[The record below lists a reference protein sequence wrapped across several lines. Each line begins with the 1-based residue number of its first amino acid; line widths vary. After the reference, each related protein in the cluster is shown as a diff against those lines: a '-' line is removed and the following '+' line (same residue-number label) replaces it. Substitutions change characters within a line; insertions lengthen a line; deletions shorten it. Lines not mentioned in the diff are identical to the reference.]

1 MDIRGKFIHY
11 RTTGRRPAGV
21 ELLAQISV
29 SWKSVMAIRQA
40 GTTRDADGGE
50 RWPAAVASLIV
61 GAAFI
66 ALWFWFLYFLK
77 KRTVP
82 TNRLLLLG
90 IVLAGPLSFLAIELG
105 WMVTEFGRQ
114 PWVIY
119 GYLRTKDAVTTAPW
133 LNISFLIFTLIYVL
147 LAVALT
153 RLLLGVARSPLPKV
167 EMPGTSQQPEKAGV

>member
-1 MDIRGKFIHY
+1 LSILATFNPNATIKGLDAFAPAD
-11 RTTGRRPAGV
+11 RPNPLPV
-21 ELLAQISV
+21 HTSF
-29 SWKSVMAIRQA
+29 
-40 GTTRDADGGE
+40 DGM
-50 RWPAAVASLIV
+50 VASGFFAL
-61 GAAFI
+61 FI
-66 ALWFWFLYFLK
+66 ALLFWFLYFLK

-82 TNRLLLLG
+82 TNRLLLMG

-147 LAVALT
+147 LSVALI

-167 EMPGTSQQPEKAGV
+167 EMPGNTQQPEKAGV